1 MDCGAGDDRG
11 AGSHRCVTGGL
22 ADRATVVAHKALFIA
37 CTKPVQELSY
47 LSVETPGQ
55 LPVSQGFKAGKLQI
69 NGDLS
74 FSYTSIHQTCRKG
87 NTMHRNAR
95 LVSTI
100 FSHSHKVWLVLL
112 ALVLLAAC
120 GGCAPSRFGSIPT
133 PAPRANP
140 TATATARKSAAGT
153 PTNPMNR

>member
-37 CTKPVQELSY
+37 CTKPVQGPSY

-112 ALVLLAAC
+112 ALVLFAAF
-120 GGCAPSRFGSIPT
+120 GGGAPSRSGSSPT
-133 PAPRANP
+133 PSPGAPPAP
-140 TATATARKSAAGT
+140 PPPPRKG
-153 PTNPMNR
+153 P